1 MVKQA
6 PNRGGFEVK
15 KKLKQKLAGIIFVS
29 CWFGIYLLAGSL
41 EQHMISSIEYIV
53 YSLVTFVA
61 IGVSGILS
69 GMFTEPDERRT
80 K

>member
-15 KKLKQKLAGIIFVS
+15 NKIKHKLSAVVAIS
-29 CWFGIYLLAGSL
+29 YWFGIYLLTGSF
-41 EQHMISSIEYIV
+41 EQQYISGVEYIV

-61 IGVSGILS
+61 LGVSGFLG
-69 GMFTEPDERRT
+69 GMLTIPDN
-80 K
+80 

>member
-1 MVKQA
+1 M
-6 PNRGGFEVK
+6 K

-29 CWFGIYLLAGSL
+29 CWGAIYLLAGSL
-41 EQHMISSIEYIV
+41 EQHMISSIEYII

-69 GMFTEPDERRT
+69 GMFTEQGGT